1 MVTAIYQDVFMD
13 SASIAA
19 RLLEARKASGLSQ
32 VQLSWALGTGQ
43 STIGTRERN
52 TQQATLRKLGEY
64 AKVLQISPVW
74 LVCGVGHITDEY
86 TIGIQGKITMP
97 MNYSTVASF
106 DNASVLSRLLFARE
120 QSGMSQYTLADAIGV
135 HRNTIWTYESGKTI
149 PMPDKIPALAWAMNV
164 YPLWL
169 ATGVGIA

>member
-13 SASIAA
+13 SALIAA

-32 VQLSWALGTGQ
+32 MQLSWALSTSQ
-43 STIGTRERN
+43 ATIGLRERN
-52 TQQATLRKLGEY
+52 TQQATLRTLAEY
-64 AKVLQISPVW
+64 AKVLKISPVW

-97 MNYSTVASF
+97 MNYSTVASLN
-106 DNASVLSRLLFARE
+106 DASVLSRLLFARE
-120 QSGMSQYTLADAIGV
+120 QSGISQYTLADAMGA
-135 HRNTIWTYESGKTI
+135 HRNTIWAYESGKSI
-149 PMPDKIPALAWAMNV
+149 PMPDRIPAMAWAMNV